1 MTDSTIPRTRLQETP
16 MQPAS
21 RKPPP
26 TLRSWPL
33 GLPLLR
39 AIRRDPLGM
48 MERLHA
54 TQGDVAHLKVLST
67 DLYYLFRP
75 ETVRR
80 VLVDHQA
87 DFVKEERILRIF
99 RSVQGANVITTEGPA
114 WERQRRILTPA
125 FSLKRMA
132 ACAGLMAAAAD
143 ENIRQALPT
152 APGER
157 ALVNVDRLTTRIT
170 MDVILRALFGY
181 QAGRDEA
188 DAVSG
193 AVRGLSRQ
201 VMREFFWPLSPVAGL
216 PYPGRAEKRRHL
228 AVLRELIQT
237 QIRKRREAAPI
248 AGEAD
253 DVPDMLALMFA
264 ARDDQAAPWHAA
276 LSDREIHDNCVGLFG
291 AGHDTSATALTWWIG
306 LMATHPGWVERVREE
321 TSGPAWEQI
330 PDRHDLAGARCLT
343 ATLKE
348 AMRLY
353 PPSTATFSRRA
364 VRDVTVDDVT
374 LPRHALVVVPIW
386 SMHRD
391 PRWFPEPGTF
401 DPGRFLPGAAAIP
414 RGAFMPFGA
423 GPHVCLGQQFAMVEM
438 AIIAARLLRRFDLS
452 LPAGSV
458 LPAPVV
464 DLVLKPS
471 TPLNVC
477 FKRR

>member
-1 MTDSTIPRTRLQETP
+1 

-21 RKPPP
+21 RKSPSTIRP
-26 TLRSWPL
+26 WPL

-39 AIRRDPLGM
+39 AIRHDPLGM

-67 DLYYLFRP
+67 NLYYLFRP
-75 ETVRR
+75 ETIRQ

-99 RSVQGANVITTEGPA
+99 QSVHGANVITTEGSV

-132 ACAGLMAAAAD
+132 ACAGLMTAAAD
-143 ENIRQALPT
+143 ENIRQALP
-152 APGER
+152 AKPGER
-157 ALVNVDRLTTRIT
+157 ALVDVDRLTTRIT

-181 QAGRDEA
+181 QAKREEA
-188 DAVSG
+188 DAVSL

-201 VMREFFWPLSPVAGL
+201 VMREFFWPLRPVAGL

-228 AVLRELIQT
+228 AILRELIQT
-237 QIRKRREAAPI
+237 QIRKRRRDASAATEA
-248 AGEAD
+248 
-253 DVPDMLALMFA
+253 DMLALLLA
-264 ARDDQAAPWHAA
+264 ARDDEAAPSRAA
-276 LSDREIHDNCVGLFG
+276 LSDQEIHDNCVGLFG

-306 LMATHPGWVERVREE
+306 LMAAHPEWVERVREG
-321 TSGPAWEQI
+321 TNGPAWGHV
-330 PDRHDLAGARCLT
+330 PDRQALTEARCLT

-353 PPSTATFSRRA
+353 PPSSATFSRRA
-364 VRDVTVDDVT
+364 VRDVSIGGVT
-374 LPRHALVVVPIW
+374 LARNALVIVPIW

-391 PRWFPEPGTF
+391 PRWFPEPEAF
-401 DPGRFLPGAAAIP
+401 RPERFLPGAADIP
-414 RGAFMPFGA
+414 RSAFMPFSV
-423 GPHVCLGQQFAMVEM
+423 GPHFCLGQQFAMVEM
-438 AIIAARLLRRFDLS
+438 AVIAARLVRQFDLS
-452 LPAGSV
+452 FSEGST

>member
-1 MTDSTIPRTRLQETP
+1 

-21 RKPPP
+21 RKPSS
-26 TLRSWPL
+26 TLRPWPF

-48 MERLHA
+48 MEHLHA
-54 TQGDVAHLKVLST
+54 TQGDIAHLKVLST

-75 ETVRR
+75 ETVRQ

-99 RSVQGANVITTEGPA
+99 QSVHGANVITTEGSV
-114 WERQRRILTPA
+114 WERQRRMLTPA
-125 FSLKRMA
+125 FSLKRIA

-152 APGER
+152 EPGER
-157 ALVNVDRLTTRIT
+157 ALVDVDRLTTRIT

-181 QAGRDEA
+181 RASREEA
-188 DAVSG
+188 DAVSL

-201 VMREFFWPLSPVAGL
+201 VMREFFWPLRPVAGL

-228 AVLRELIQT
+228 AILRELIQT
-237 QIRKRREAAPI
+237 QIRKRREEAAPGDG
-248 AGEAD
+248 AS
-253 DVPDMLALMFA
+253 DMLTLMLA
-264 ARDDQAAPWHAA
+264 ARDEQAAPSHAA
-276 LSDREIHDNCVGLFG
+276 LSDQEIHDNCVGLFG

-306 LMATHPGWVERVREE
+306 LMAARPEWVERVREE
-321 TSGPAWEQI
+321 TSGTAWAQV
-330 PDRHDLAGARCLT
+330 PDRQDLIEARCLT

-364 VRDVTVDDVT
+364 VRDVCMGEVT
-374 LPRHALVVVPIW
+374 LARNALVIVPIW

-391 PRWFPEPGTF
+391 PRWFPDSEAFKPE
-401 DPGRFLPGAAAIP
+401 RFFPDAADIP
-414 RGAFMPFGA
+414 RGAFMPFSV
-423 GPHVCLGQQFAMVEM
+423 GPHFCLGQQFAMVEM
-438 AIIAARLLRRFDLS
+438 AVIAARLVRQFDLS
-452 LPAGSV
+452 LPEGGA

-464 DLVLKPS
+464 DLVLKPA